1 MTKLNKKLL
10 PAQIALLLA
19 AAPLVSWAQQA
30 QQPAPDTDTDTQA
43 LGTIVV
49 TAQKRS
55 EDVQEVPMSI
65 SVIGEEQLDHLHATQ
80 LTDFAGYVPGLIV
93 QDGGAPG
100 QAILALR
107 GVPPVSAGSTVA
119 TYIDETP
126 LGSSSNYGAG
136 SNVILDLLP
145 YDFQGFEVLRGPQ
158 GTLYGATSLGGL
170 VRYTTKAPDT
180 DHTFGRFGADVS
192 SISGGDDTGFGA
204 RGAFNLALS
213 PGKLAVSVS
222 AAHQNT
228 PGYIDNVRSGEKD
241 QNASTQD
248 AGRAALLWTPND
260 DVRFELQALTQRTD
274 ADSASYVALDP
285 VTHEPIYGSLKD
297 DNYVREPFRRNVD
310 FYTATLNWNLG
321 WADFVSATSYS
332 ETDAHVGT
340 DASLTYGVLFPLFG
354 LPSAGISL
362 FTNDLM
368 LYKTTQEFR
377 LASKPDDH
385 IEWLAGAFYTR
396 ENSKQNQVASAQD
409 FSGAPIA
416 GLDPL
421 AIAGLPS
428 TYEEYAFFGDLTYKF
443 NTTFDITGGVRW
455 AHNSQDFEQISAG
468 AILPT
473 TTTPGSSSEDV
484 VTYSLTPRFHFGE
497 DSMAYLRVASG
508 YQPGGPNVVLA
519 DVPPSVDASK
529 LTNYE
534 LGVKSTFDEHRWLVN
549 VAVFDIE
556 WDNIQVS
563 ASNGVASYL
572 ANGGKARSKGLE
584 FETLWSPLTGLRLG
598 FNAAYT
604 DSELTEDVPSIGG
617 VAGDALPGIPKW
629 SGSGT
634 ADYSFPVGQGWTGRV
649 GGGIRYVGSRDSDI
663 AHSPYAL
670 SLKSYGAA
678 DLNADISNDRWT
690 VRFYVKNLT
699 DRRVYTNESA
709 ILNAADGTIAQVR
722 AVPLTPRTVGV
733 GFDVN
738 F

>member
-1 MTKLNKKLL
+1 MKKLNKKLL
-10 PAQIALLLA
+10 PVEIALLLA
-19 AAPLVSWAQQA
+19 AAPSASWAQQA
-30 QQPAPDTDTDTQA
+30 APDTETDAQA

-49 TAQKRS
+49 TAEKRS
-55 EDVQEVPMSI
+55 EDVQQVPMSI
-65 SVIGEEQLDHLHATQ
+65 SVIGEEQLDQMHATQ
-80 LTDFAGYVPGLIV
+80 LTDFAGYLPGFIV

-100 QAILALR
+100 LAILALR
-107 GVPPVSAGSTVA
+107 GIPPISAGSTVA

-136 SNVILDLLP
+136 STVILDLLP

-180 DHTFGRFGADVS
+180 EHTSARFGSDVS
-192 SISGGDDTGFGA
+192 SISGGGDLGFGA
-204 RGAFNLALS
+204 RGAFNLPLS
-213 PGKLAVSVS
+213 PGKLALSVS
-222 AAHQNT
+222 AAHQDT
-228 PGYIDNVRSGEKD
+228 PGYIDNVRTGKKD
-241 QNASTQD
+241 QNESTQD
-248 AGRAALLWTPND
+248 AGRAALLWTPTE
-260 DVRFELQALTQRTD
+260 DVSFELQALTQHTD
-274 ADSASYVALDP
+274 ADSASYVALDA
-285 VTHEPIYGSLKD
+285 VTHQPIYGSLKD
-297 DNYVREPFRRNVD
+297 DNYVPEPFRRNVD

-332 ETDAHVGT
+332 ETDSHVGT

-354 LPSAGISL
+354 APSAGISL
-362 FTNDLM
+362 FTNDLK

-385 IEWLAGAFYTR
+385 IEWLAGAFWTR
-396 ENSKQNQVASAQD
+396 ETSQQNQLASAQEFD
-409 FSGAPIA
+409 GTPIA

-428 TYEEYAFFGDLTYKF
+428 TYKEYAFFGDLTYKF
-443 NTTFDITGGVRW
+443 NTMFDVTGGVRW

-473 TTTPGSSSEDV
+473 TATPGGSSEDV
-484 VTYSLTPRFHFGE
+484 FTYSFTPRLHFGE
-497 DSMAYLRVASG
+497 DSMAYMRIASG
-508 YQPGGPNVVLA
+508 YQPGGPNVVLP

-534 LGVKSTFDEHRWLVN
+534 LGFKSTFDEHRWLVN

-572 ANGGKARSKGLE
+572 ANGGKARSRGLE
-584 FETLWSPLTGLRLG
+584 FETLWSPIAGLRLG
-598 FNAAYT
+598 FNTAYT
-604 DSELTEDVPSIGG
+604 DSELTDDVPSIGG
-617 VAGDALPGIPKW
+617 LAGDALPGIPKW
-629 SGSGT
+629 SGATT
-634 ADYSFPVGQGWTGRV
+634 ADYSFPVGSGWTGRV
-649 GGGIRYVGSRDSDI
+649 GGGIRYVGSRESDI
-663 AHSPYAL
+663 AHSPYAI
-670 SLKSYGAA
+670 SLKSYAAA

-699 DRRVYTNESA
+699 DRRVYTNETA
-709 ILNAADGTIAQVR
+709 ILNAADGSIAQVR
-722 AVPLTPRTVGV
+722 GVPLTPRTIGV

>member
-30 QQPAPDTDTDTQA
+30 PQPAPDTDTDTQA

-158 GTLYGATSLGGL
+158 GTLYGATSLGGV

-222 AAHQNT
+222 VAHQNT

-297 DNYVREPFRRNVD
+297 DNYVREPFSRNVD

-321 WADFVSATSYS
+321 WADFVSATSYCGNRR
-332 ETDAHVGT
+332 ARRHR
-340 DASLTYGVLFPLFG
+340 
-354 LPSAGISL
+354 
-362 FTNDLM
+362 
-368 LYKTTQEFR
+368 R
-377 LASKPDDH
+377 LADLRRAVSAVRPAERRH
-385 IEWLAGAFYTR
+385 FARSRTTSCSTRRLRNSASPPSPTITSNGSLGAFYTD

-428 TYEEYAFFGDLTYKF
+428 TYKEYAFFGDLTYKF
-443 NTTFDITGGVRW
+443 NTTFDVTGGVR
-455 AHNSQDFEQISAG
+455 
-468 AILPT
+468 
-473 TTTPGSSSEDV
+473 
-484 VTYSLTPRFHFGE
+484 
-497 DSMAYLRVASG
+497 
-508 YQPGGPNVVLA
+508 
-519 DVPPSVDASK
+519 
-529 LTNYE
+529 
-534 LGVKSTFDEHRWLVN
+534 
-549 VAVFDIE
+549 
-556 WDNIQVS
+556 
-563 ASNGVASYL
+563 
-572 ANGGKARSKGLE
+572 
-584 FETLWSPLTGLRLG
+584 
-598 FNAAYT
+598 
-604 DSELTEDVPSIGG
+604 
-617 VAGDALPGIPKW
+617 
-629 SGSGT
+629 
-634 ADYSFPVGQGWTGRV
+634 
-649 GGGIRYVGSRDSDI
+649 
-663 AHSPYAL
+663 
-670 SLKSYGAA
+670 
-678 DLNADISNDRWT
+678 
-690 VRFYVKNLT
+690 
-699 DRRVYTNESA
+699 
-709 ILNAADGTIAQVR
+709 
-722 AVPLTPRTVGV
+722 
-733 GFDVN
+733 
-738 F
+738 

>member
-1 MTKLNKKLL
+1 M
-10 PAQIALLLA
+10 
-19 AAPLVSWAQQA
+19 
-30 QQPAPDTDTDTQA
+30 
-43 LGTIVV
+43 
-49 TAQKRS
+49 
-55 EDVQEVPMSI
+55 
-65 SVIGEEQLDHLHATQ
+65 
-80 LTDFAGYVPGLIV
+80 
-93 QDGGAPG
+93 
-100 QAILALR
+100 
-107 GVPPVSAGSTVA
+107 
-119 TYIDETP
+119 
-126 LGSSSNYGAG
+126 
-136 SNVILDLLP
+136 
-145 YDFQGFEVLRGPQ
+145 
-158 GTLYGATSLGGL
+158 
-170 VRYTTKAPDT
+170 
-180 DHTFGRFGADVS
+180 
-192 SISGGDDTGFGA
+192 
-204 RGAFNLALS
+204 
-213 PGKLAVSVS
+213 
-222 AAHQNT
+222 
-228 PGYIDNVRSGEKD
+228 
-241 QNASTQD
+241 
-248 AGRAALLWTPND
+248 
-260 DVRFELQALTQRTD
+260 
-274 ADSASYVALDP
+274 
-285 VTHEPIYGSLKD
+285 
-297 DNYVREPFRRNVD
+297 
-310 FYTATLNWNLG
+310 
-321 WADFVSATSYS
+321 
-332 ETDAHVGT
+332 
-340 DASLTYGVLFPLFG
+340 
-354 LPSAGISL
+354 
-362 FTNDLM
+362 
-368 LYKTTQEFR
+368 
-377 LASKPDDH
+377 
-385 IEWLAGAFYTR
+385 
-396 ENSKQNQVASAQD
+396 
-409 FSGAPIA
+409 
-416 GLDPL
+416 
-421 AIAGLPS
+421 
-428 TYEEYAFFGDLTYKF
+428 
-443 NTTFDITGGVRW
+443 RW

-690 VRFYVKNLT
+690 VRLYVKNLT

-709 ILNAADGTIAQVR
+709 IVNAADGSIAQVR
-722 AVPLTPRTVGV
+722 GVPLTPRTVGV

>member
-1 MTKLNKKLL
+1 MKKLNKKLL
-10 PAQIALLLA
+10 TAEIALLLA
-19 AAPLVSWAQQA
+19 VVPAASWAQQA
-30 QQPAPDTDTDTQA
+30 PPAPDTDTESQA

-49 TAQKRS
+49 TAEKRS

-65 SVIGEEQLDHLHATQ
+65 SVIGEEQLEQMHATQ
-80 LTDFAGYVPGLIV
+80 LTDFAGYLPGFII

-107 GVPPVSAGSTVA
+107 GIPPISAGSTVA

-136 SNVILDLLP
+136 SNIILDLLP

-180 DHTFGRFGADVS
+180 EHTSARFGAD
-192 SISGGDDTGFGA
+192 ISTTSGAGDMGFGA
-204 RGAFNLALS
+204 RGAFNLPLS
-213 PGKLAVSVS
+213 PGKLALSVS
-222 AAHQNT
+222 AAHQDN
-228 PGYIDNVRSGEKD
+228 PGYIDNVRSGKKD
-241 QNASTQD
+241 QNESTQD
-248 AGRAALLWTPND
+248 AGRAALLWTPTE
-260 DVRFELQALTQRTD
+260 DVRFELQAITQHTD
-274 ADSASYVALDP
+274 ADSSSYVALDA
-285 VTHEPIYGSLKD
+285 VTHQPIYGSLKD
-297 DNYVREPFRRNVD
+297 DNYIPEPFRRDVD

-321 WADFVSATSYS
+321 WADFVSATSYAQTES
-332 ETDAHVGT
+332 HITT

-354 LPSAGISL
+354 LPSAGISA
-362 FTNDLM
+362 FTNDLK

-377 LASKPDDH
+377 LASKPDDR
-385 IEWLAGAFYTR
+385 IEWLAGTFWTR
-396 ENSKQNQVASAQD
+396 ETSQQNQQASAQEFD
-409 FSGAPIA
+409 GTPIA

-428 TYEEYAFFGDLTYKF
+428 TYKEYAFFGDLTYKF
-443 NTTFDITGGVRW
+443 NTMFDVTGGVRW
-455 AHNSQDFEQISAG
+455 ARNSQDFEQISAG

-473 TTTPGSSSEDV
+473 TATPGSSSESV
-484 VTYSLTPRFHFGE
+484 FTYSFTPRLHFGE
-497 DSMAYLRVASG
+497 DSMAYLRIASG
-508 YQPGGPNVVLA
+508 YQPGGPNVVLP

-534 LGVKSTFDEHRWLVN
+534 LGIKSTFDDHRWLVN
-549 VAVFDIE
+549 VAVFDID
-556 WDNIQVS
+556 WKNIQVS

-572 ANGGKARSKGLE
+572 ANGGKAESKGLE
-584 FETLWSPLTGLRLG
+584 FETLWMPVSGLRLG

-604 DSELTEDVPSIGG
+604 NSELSDDVPSIGG
-617 VAGDALPGIPKW
+617 VSGDRLPGIPKW
-629 SGSGT
+629 SGSAT
-634 ADYSFPVGQGWTGRV
+634 AEYTFPVGNGWSGRL

-663 AHSPYAL
+663 ASSPYAIP
-670 SLKSYGAA
+670 LKSYAAA
-678 DLNADISNDRWT
+678 DLNADVSNDRWT

-699 DRRVYTNESA
+699 DKRVYTNATA
-709 ILNAADGTIAQVR
+709 ILSAADGSISQVR
-722 AVPLTPRTVGV
+722 AVPLTPRTIGI